1 MSLPQS
7 SDSNA
12 VHHQLEANQA
22 LQQLLAT
29 LPDRTKRSVMVPF
42 GSVAFFPGQLIH
54 TNEYL
59 VDMGEVTVPFL
70 RFKSKTPCVRVLHF
84 S

>member
-1 MSLPQS
+1 MSLLQPDEQS
-7 SDSNA
+7 SDLNS
-12 VHHQLEANQA
+12 VFHQLEANLA

-54 TNEYL
+54 TNECF
-59 VDMGEVTVPFL
+59 VDVGEVTTPRMFL
-70 RFKSKTPCVRVLHF
+70 DQKALQVS
-84 S
+84 